1 MKMIAEKL
9 GKADRYDRLR
19 FIRADA
25 SEATISMPRQG
36 TLPHDLIHYVVES
49 ALPLR
54 HGFLSLVA
62 GGADPSFAMDIVH
75 DATRVD
81 VELEAIQ
88 AEAVVEALQTQL
100 WGGAFDLDAF
110 RYAVDSATAARGRP
124 SFDFSATSP
133 ERALYEPAL
142 ALLERWQQVPFH
154 QTLELDF
161 AGGSAPRAR

>member
-9 GKADRYDRLR
+9 GKTDRYDRLR
-19 FIRADA
+19 FVRANA
-25 SEATISMPRQG
+25 SEATIPMPRQG

-75 DATRVD
+75 DPKSPN

-100 WGGAFDLDAF
+100 WNGAFDLDAF
-110 RYAVDSATAARGRP
+110 RYAVDSASAARGRP
-124 SFDFSATSP
+124 SVDFGATDP
-133 ERALYEPAL
+133 EQALFEPAL
-142 ALLERWQQVPFH
+142 ALLERWREVPFH
-154 QTLELDF
+154 QGLELDF
-161 AGGSAPRAR
+161 AGGGAKAAR

>member
-19 FIRADA
+19 FVRTNA

-62 GGADPSFAMDIVH
+62 GGADPTFAMEIVH
-75 DATRVD
+75 GPESAD
-81 VELEAIQ
+81 VELEAVQ

-100 WGGAFDLDAF
+100 WNGAFDLDAF
-110 RYAVDSATAARGRP
+110 LYAVDSASRARGRA
-124 SFDFSATSP
+124 SVDFRSADP
-133 ERALYEPAL
+133 KQALYEPAL
-142 ALLERWQQVPFH
+142 ALLERWRAVPFH
-154 QTLELDF
+154 QALELDF
-161 AGGSAPRAR
+161 AGGAR